1 LGSQPSHPSVQKYNL
16 KLAVVRDLYA
26 QGPHRNRSGK
36 SRGMPDIEFVR
47 GEIERMRLQVRR
59 RRREII
65 QLQRAGIGPK
75 AEVDLSDTSGR
86 NL

>member
-1 LGSQPSHPSVQKYNL
+1 
-16 KLAVVRDLYA
+16 
-26 QGPHRNRSGK
+26 
-36 SRGMPDIEFVR
+36 MPEIEFVR
-47 GEIERMRLQVRR
+47 GEIERMRLQVQR

-75 AEVDLSDTSGR
+75 AEVDLSDASGR